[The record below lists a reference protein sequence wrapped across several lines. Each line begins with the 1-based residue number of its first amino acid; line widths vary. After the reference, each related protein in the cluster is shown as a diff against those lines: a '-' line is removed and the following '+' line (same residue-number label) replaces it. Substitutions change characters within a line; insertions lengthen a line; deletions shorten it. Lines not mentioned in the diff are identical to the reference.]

1 MMAAVPSNDM
11 HPSVGLVAHHVPAAM
26 RFNVTRELPARAL
39 LYHWHRTCNDP
50 PMGRQANSA
59 NIVAGLSVAGL
70 VLPESIAYGSIAGLP
85 PVHALA
91 AALAGLSVYAIA
103 GRCRVAIVTPTSASA
118 AVLAASLASLGGSE
132 PSERLVLTLAI
143 VGCVGLLFILAGLLR
158 MGFVAAFV
166 SRPVLRGFAIGLAA
180 SIVLRQFFSVT
191 GVHTERKML
200 AGQLVQVLHSVSRW
214 NVAALICAALALG
227 AMLALR
233 RWRAVPAAF
242 VILALSIALSF
253 VFDFGR
259 RGVPTIGRIAIDI
272 GWPMLPRFG
281 GSQWLSIGS
290 ASLPLA
296 LILFVEA
303 WGTSR
308 TLALRHGDTLDP
320 NRELFA
326 LGFANLAAAGVGGQP
341 VGAGFSASSA
351 NDAAGATSRIAGAV
365 AAMALAG
372 LLFVALPLIARAPTP
387 VLAAIV
393 IAALAHALDPR
404 PLLQLWRLGRDQWV
418 SLAAAIGVLALGALN
433 GMLLAVLLSVLAIVR
448 RLSEHQIDRLG
459 QLDGGRD
466 YVDLARH
473 PEAKVDPE
481 ILVVRPREPLF
492 FANAEGIMSAVERA
506 TSKAT
511 RVVVLSLEQSYDLD
525 SSAVESLG
533 ESATRL
539 KARGQRLILG
549 RLKDPVHE
557 LLARAGDP
565 LAILAAGGQR
575 SVAEAV
581 DIARTQL
588 QPKDPP

>member
-1 MMAAVPSNDM
+1 
-11 HPSVGLVAHHVPAAM
+11 
-26 RFNVTRELPARAL
+26 
-39 LYHWHRTCNDP
+39 
-50 PMGRQANSA
+50 MGGQSNSA

-118 AVLAASLASLGGSE
+118 AMLAAALASLGGAV
-132 PSERLVLTLAI
+132 PGERLALTLAI

-158 MGFVAAFV
+158 IGFVAAFV

-191 GVHTERKML
+191 GVRTGSSVL
-200 AGQLVQVLHSVSRW
+200 VGQLVQVVESVTRW
-214 NVAALICAALALG
+214 NLAALATAALALW

-233 RWRAVPAAF
+233 RWRRVPAAF
-242 VILALSIALSF
+242 VVLAFSVALSF
-253 VFDFGR
+253 VVDFGR
-259 RGVPTIGRIAIDI
+259 MGVPTIGRITLDI
-272 GWPMLPRFG
+272 GWPMLPHFG
-281 GSQWLSIGS
+281 GSRWLSIGS

-320 NRELFA
+320 NRELIA

-365 AAMALAG
+365 AAAGLAG
-372 LLFVALPLIARAPTP
+372 LLVVALPLIARAPSP

-393 IAALAHALDPR
+393 IAALSHALDPR

-418 SLAAAIGVLALGALN
+418 SLAAAVGVLTLGALN
-433 GMLLAVLLSVLAIVR
+433 GMLLAVILSVLAIVR
-448 RLSEHQIDRLG
+448 RLSEHRIDRLG
-459 QLDGGRD
+459 QFDGGRD

-473 PEAKVDPE
+473 PEATVDLA

-492 FANAEGIMSAVERA
+492 FANAEGIMTAIERA

-525 SSAVESLG
+525 SSAVEVLG

-549 RLKDPVHE
+549 RLKDPVRE
-557 LLARAGDP
+557 LLARAGGP
-565 LAILAAGGQR
+565 LAFLAASGQR
-575 SVAEAV
+575 SVADAV
-581 DIARTQL
+581 DIARSHL
-588 QPKDPP
+588 HSKDPS